1 MSHAEIEAKIAE
13 VDRLLNDHE
22 VRMEPHRVWS
32 LLAEISRS
40 QATEAP
46 RRPAPA
52 PHPGNPALATL

>member
-13 VDRLLNDHE
+13 VDRLLNDPE

-46 RRPAPA
+46 PRPAPA